1 MANVITSPTYDPV
14 TTATNLANS
23 YVAPTKALLDA
34 QAAKAKANTAA
45 LTTLGSALSAFQ
57 TALAGLTTGNKTV
70 SANAATFSNTAI
82 ASGSA
87 TSKSEAGTYS
97 FYAEQLATAGQVSY
111 NVRDAAAPTSGT
123 MNIKLADGS
132 TFGVDLSTANAD
144 GNGTL
149 TAKEL
154 AAAINASTGNNA
166 RLTASTMTINGKS
179 QLVLTS
185 TATGKN
191 NGVDSISFTGLN
203 DPAGSADLVAD
214 LSAKTTLTA
223 ANDAILWVGPKGT
236 GTKIEQASNT
246 FSIVDGVSFTIKQ
259 AQGANDAPVTM
270 TVGADNSA
278 TAANVQA
285 FVTAYNTLMGVF
297 GSVTAVGNPAAGT
310 TSAALAGD
318 SAVKSLRDQINTA
331 LRSATGGQ
339 SLISYG
345 ITANRDGTLSLDS
358 NRLTKAIA
366 ADPEGLDKLFG
377 KATALANNDS
387 GVLGTMNKVVNNWTS
402 SVNGILGAR
411 KDANAKLQTDITKR
425 LASLENQFNSA
436 YQRYLAQFSALQ
448 QLQSSMTNTSNL
460 FTALF
465 SSESNS

>member
-23 YVAPTKALLDA
+23 YVAPTKAILDA
-34 QAAKAKANTAA
+34 QATKTKANTAA
-45 LTTLGSALSAFQ
+45 LTTLGSALGAFQ

-82 ASGSA
+82 ATGTA

-97 FYAEQLATAGQVSY
+97 FYVEQLATAGQVSY
-111 NVRDAAAPTSGT
+111 NIRDSSVPSSGG
-123 MNIKLADGS
+123 MSIKLADGS
-132 TFGVDLSTANAD
+132 SFQVNLNTADADNDGV
-144 GNGTL
+144 L
-149 TAKEL
+149 TAKEI
-154 AAAINASTGNNA
+154 AAAVNAAAGNNA

-185 TATGKN
+185 ASTGKN
-191 NGVDSISFTGLN
+191 NGVDAITFTG
-203 DPAGSADLVAD
+203 DPAETPTLAADLG
-214 LSAKTTLTA
+214 AKTTLTA
-223 ANDAILWVGPKGT
+223 ANDAIVWVGPKGS

-246 FSIVDGVSFTIKQ
+246 FSIVEGVSFTVKQ
-259 AQGANDAPVTM
+259 AQGANDQPVTM
-270 TVGADNSA
+270 TVGADNST

-297 GSVTAVGNPAAGT
+297 GNVTAVGNPAAGT

-358 NRLTKAIA
+358 NRLNKAIA

-377 KATALANNDS
+377 KATTLGTNDT

-402 SVNGILGAR
+402 SVNGILSAR

-425 LASLENQFNSA
+425 LATLEGQFNNA
-436 YQRYLAQFSALQ
+436 YQRYLAQFTALQ

-460 FTALF
+460 FTELF
-465 SSESNS
+465 SSSSKS